1 MIPTLLLL
9 IACDAAPD
17 TVAECPRLGSQPA
30 VEDCRFRLVEPLVGD
45 DAALD
50 AALADIPE
58 PASRD
63 LLLLRLAIADP
74 PRAGRLCR
82 RVETEGA
89 ETRCKQVL
97 GRPHLSTARKPPAAP
112 TAAAPTAAAPAAPAA
127 PQADAPADPAP

>member
-9 IACDAAPD
+9 LLACEAEPD
-17 TVAECPRLGSQPA
+17 TVTGCARLGSQAA

-89 ETRCKQVL
+89 ETRCRQVL
-97 GRPHLSTARKPPAAP
+97 GRPHLSTTRKPPADPA
-112 TAAAPTAAAPAAPAA
+112 AAAPTAS
-127 PQADAPADPAP
+127 QADAPADPSP